1 MSKKQFLVA
10 TGDDGGMS
18 TDYLTLDELMR
29 FKWFDQGS
37 LSREYLDNV
46 EVGEQ
51 IPAMGF
57 VIARLKDNK

>member
-18 TDYLTLDELMR
+18 TNYLTIDELLR
-29 FKWFDQGS
+29 FKWFNQGT
-37 LSREYLDNV
+37 LSRRYLDRV

-51 IPAMGF
+51 VHATDF
-57 VIARLKDNK
+57 VIVQLKDAA